1 MGSNRVSLA
10 SCLASL
16 ALVLVSSVAFGQTT
30 SPTPPVM
37 PNADGITSFC
47 AALPPPNAPTRSGPA
62 TTRYQV
68 ALANAGEAF
77 SQGRPASAAPLY
89 WQAFAIVASDPHP
102 VSRSLVPQIGDR
114 IRVMLTLQGDA
125 TRDQRCALA
134 QCLIDHTTGADRTPF
149 EQLSQE
155 LHCSPATPAPIPVP
169 VVPPTPHV
177 VVTPPLV
184 PTPLVVR
191 PRVPNPPI
199 LPPAVPTR
207 SSANWALHLS
217 GWGVGALGLIG
228 FGVLG
233 ALCEGANETA
243 VLANTGQ
250 TDGWDRAT
258 HNRAQTFCAL
268 ANVSLGVGLAATA
281 ATTTTFFLTRP
292 RLSVVPPTGPNR
304 AGFVTFTASF

>member
-1 MGSNRVSLA
+1 MRFN
-10 SCLASL
+10 CASL
-16 ALVLVSSVAFGQTT
+16 VSFALVLVSSVAFGQPV
-30 SPTPPVM
+30 SPTPSVM
-37 PNADGITSFC
+37 PNAQGITSFC

-89 WQAFAIVASDPHP
+89 WQAFTIVASDPHP
-102 VSRSLVPQIGDR
+102 VSRALVPQIGDR

-134 QCLIDHTTGADRTPF
+134 QCLIDRTTGADRAPF

-155 LHCSPATPAPIPVP
+155 LRCSPATPPPNPVP
-169 VVPPTPHV
+169 TPPIVPVPTPHV

-199 LPPAVPTR
+199 LPPTVPAR
-207 SSANWALHLS
+207 SRANWALHIS
-217 GWGVGALGLIG
+217 GWSAGALGFIG
-228 FGVLG
+228 FGVFG
-233 ALCEGANETA
+233 ALCESANETA
-243 VLANTGQ
+243 VLANSGQ

-258 HNRAQTFCAL
+258 HAQARTFCTL